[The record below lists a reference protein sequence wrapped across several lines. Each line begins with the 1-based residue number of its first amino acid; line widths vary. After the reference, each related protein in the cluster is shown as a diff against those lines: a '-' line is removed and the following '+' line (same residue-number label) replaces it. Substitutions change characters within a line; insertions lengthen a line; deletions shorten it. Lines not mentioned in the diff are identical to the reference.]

1 MNAWYARGR
10 IGEQVLDAVEMML
23 DAKTESDFEWGVLRL
38 ERIGLS
44 QEEINFVI
52 DTEVRNQ

>member
-10 IGEQVLDAVEMML
+10 TGEQVLDAVEMML

-38 ERIGLS
+38 QRIGLS
-44 QEEINFVI
+44 EEEINFVI
-52 DTEVRNQ
+52 DTEVRDQ